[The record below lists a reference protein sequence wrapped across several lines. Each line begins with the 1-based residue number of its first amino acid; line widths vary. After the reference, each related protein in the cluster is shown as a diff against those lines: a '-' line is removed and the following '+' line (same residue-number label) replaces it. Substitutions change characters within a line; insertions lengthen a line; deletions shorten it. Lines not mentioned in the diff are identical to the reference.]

1 MNSNGRI
8 GYQLKMYVHFVF
20 KYWQFLY
27 YLYDPRFGRDGWL
40 TSNEVDNGWALVT
53 LFAKPMIQHYGTWL
67 PNDYIMRSHILPYLI
82 ICSSWIKHS
91 FVYSL
96 ANYLQVLFKK
106 NFVQIFFN
114 VFIFHV
120 QRWTFDFPLQC
131 LVLSMFS
138 VLFLFITI
146 HCHLYLYLQ
155 FLVIGNV
162 FSYI

>member
-82 ICSSWIKHS
+82 ICSSWIKQA
-91 FVYSL
+91 FIC
-96 ANYLQVLFKK
+96 VLFGYLRRILSIYFSMCSSFTC
-106 NFVQIFFN
+106 NDERLT
-114 VFIFHV
+114 FH
-120 QRWTFDFPLQC
+120 C
-131 LVLSMFS
+131 SVLSCQCFQFYFCSLLFIVIYIYICSFLSLEMFS
-138 VLFLFITI
+138 VIFRR
-146 HCHLYLYLQ
+146 
-155 FLVIGNV
+155 
-162 FSYI
+162 